1 MPRKATA
8 TPEFKE
14 SKINA
19 LVVQEGSA
27 AQDELALLASQQDSQ
42 VRAVALK
49 VGYQLPGDSIDPDL
63 IQRDIGINMRR
74 SVEAC
79 LEVGRALM
87 VLKEVC
93 QHGSFVQRLDVMNI
107 DHTVAKRFM
116 QAASKFSKGASTHL
130 LKAAGNQTKLF
141 EMLVLD
147 DEQIAEF
154 ELTGQTGELTLDDVA
169 TMSVKELRSALRE
182 AKQDKATDEKLLA
195 DKDAK
200 ITKLQRRISKATPDE
215 ALAELQ
221 KESTEL
227 MNDALGCLRGQM
239 RQACIALRN
248 HAEKNDSGDQEVFMS
263 GLLGQI
269 QAELNTLREEF
280 NLPDVSNAAELQRV
294 TEHAQWA
301 GKK

>member
-8 TPEFKE
+8 TPEFE
-14 SKINA
+14 LAPAVTVLDANTTNA
-19 LVVQEGSA
+19 LD
-27 AQDELALLASQQDSQ
+27 AQMMQQAQHESH
-42 VRAVALK
+42 VRAVATR
-49 VGYQLPGDSIDPDL
+49 VTYPLPGDFVDADL
-63 IQRDIGINMRR
+63 IQRDIAMNMRR
-74 SVEAC
+74 SVESC
-79 LEVGRALM
+79 LMVGAGLV

-93 QHGSFVQRLDVMNI
+93 GHGNFVQRLDVLGI
-107 DHTVAKRFM
+107 EKTVASRFM
-116 QAASKFSKGASTHL
+116 QSATKFSKVATSQL
-130 LKAAGNQTKLF
+130 LKATGGQSKLF

-169 TMSVKELRSALRE
+169 TMSVKELRAALRE

-200 ITKLQRRISKATPDE
+200 ITKLQRRISKSTPDE

-239 RQACIALRN
+239 RQAFIALRN
-248 HAEKNDSGDQEVFMS
+248 HAEKNDSGDQEVFMA

-269 QAELNTLREEF
+269 QSELNTLREEF
-280 NLPDVSNAAELQRV
+280 NLPDVSNAADQQLAADM
-294 TEHAQWA
+294 AQWN
-301 GKK
+301 KK